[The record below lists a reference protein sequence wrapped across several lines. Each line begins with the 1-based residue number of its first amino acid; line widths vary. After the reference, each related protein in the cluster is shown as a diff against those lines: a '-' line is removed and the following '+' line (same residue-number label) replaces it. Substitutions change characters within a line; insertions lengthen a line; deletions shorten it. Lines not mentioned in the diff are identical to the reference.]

1 MFKGGLDRLTGENE
15 EGRGNERQDVP
26 EDPEVLAARIEQEE
40 RRKERHR
47 RMEADREK
55 MRRNIRE
62 KYNIKKKDDANE
74 PVEGRIMGNRKTPE
88 QVAVE
93 HQQED
98 DTLDIPGIIGQLG
111 LTETLEKAKTT
122 VNGAIDTLKGIL
134 NIGPFSKKLEEHLQS
149 HGHRLLHCLVV
160 IQEISSA
167 VPQLKKRNIQFVQS
181 ISEAKLTLAIQN
193 KIILSG

>member
-98 DTLDIPGIIGQLG
+98 DSIIGQLG

-134 NIGPFSKKLEEHLQS
+134 NIGPFSK
-149 HGHRLLHCLVV
+149 
-160 IQEISSA
+160 
-167 VPQLKKRNIQFVQS
+167 
-181 ISEAKLTLAIQN
+181 
-193 KIILSG
+193 